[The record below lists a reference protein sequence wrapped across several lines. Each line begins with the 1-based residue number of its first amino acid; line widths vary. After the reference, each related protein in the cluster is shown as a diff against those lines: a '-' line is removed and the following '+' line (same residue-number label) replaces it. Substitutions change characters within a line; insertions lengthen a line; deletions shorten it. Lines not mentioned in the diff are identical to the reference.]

1 MPSNKQHAEP
11 AAQQSAQKIRCF
23 ANRFTNI
30 TLTKSPECP
39 PASDIEKELRLMQ
52 QKRDEQDKKLFGSK

>member
-1 MPSNKQHAEP
+1 MPSNKQHTEP
-11 AAQQSAQKIRCF
+11 AAQQPAQKIKCF

-39 PASDIEKELRLMQ
+39 PANDIEKEFRLIQ
-52 QKRDEQDKKLFGSK
+52 AKRDEQDKKLFGSK